1 MAHPQVVEELSQVF
15 TDPDSRAALAEA
27 TDALIE
33 DRHYRCLKALRA
45 LLPREDRLLA
55 SRPT

>member
-1 MAHPQVVEELSQVF
+1 MV
-15 TDPDSRAALAEA
+15 RAALAEA